1 MVLLLLV
8 VVVHDLVVGIDH
20 VVLLLRASRLAAG
33 RLFGAPAPAPPAPPP
48 PAPRAAP
55 RRVPRCAPGGVP
67 LLPPLPC
74 PGALAGGSCA
84 ARPLRAFPRL
94 VEPWPG

>member
-33 RLFGAPAPAPPAPPP
+33 RLFGAPAPAPPPPPPRAPPP
-48 PAPRAAP
+48 PARPLNRS
-55 RRVPRCAPGGVP
+55 APGRFPPAALHPSLWSSVGGPFPQRP
-67 LLPPLPC
+67 LLASP
-74 PGALAGGSCA
+74 ALAG
-84 ARPLRAFPRL
+84 AF
-94 VEPWPG
+94 